1 MAAMKSPGDI
11 LGLIEAR
18 RSRRPARDLPF
29 LDALFRQLKSCDGK
43 EAERTEDQIW
53 DVWMDHPH
61 AAAARV
67 LDLAT
72 RDIAARRY
80 DIAETRLTQLLRRA
94 PGFAEAW
101 HKRATLYYLI
111 GRDHECLEDIARTL
125 ELEPRHFAAMMHFG
139 EILLGGGAPLEARFA
154 FHAAL
159 TVHPHLPRARA
170 ALADKA

>member
-1 MAAMKSPGDI
+1 MAPMKSQGEI
-11 LGLIEAR
+11 LGLIEGR

-29 LDALFRQLKSCDGK
+29 LDALFRQLQSCHK
-43 EAERTEDQIW
+43 EEAERTEDQIW
-53 DVWMDHPH
+53 SVWMDHPH
-61 AAAARV
+61 AVAARV

-94 PGFAEAW
+94 PDFAEAW

-111 GRDHECLEDIARTL
+111 GRTL

-139 EILLGGGAPLEARFA
+139 EILLGAGAPIEARFA
-154 FHAAL
+154 FYAAL
-159 TVHPHLPRARA
+159 TIHPHLPRARA